1 MKRIATCL
9 AVGLLLQSASL
20 SSAFAQAAK
29 VAIGYPPATDF
40 LAVYVAKD
48 KGLFDKHKID
58 ATVTRLPVVTNIP
71 SAIVS
76 GSVQIGMTTVPV
88 LLQAVDGGL
97 DFMVIAGAAR
107 HTKASPFISLLA
119 RKEVKIEKPGDLA
132 GKKVG
137 VPGINSVIDVMLRKW
152 LINNKV
158 ALNRVTIIE
167 APLPQLPDLL
177 KVGTVDLVA
186 IVEPFRSRIVASDI
200 GSIAAEY
207 FGEVD
212 PDVLVSAWMTT
223 GDWAKKNPE
232 TIKNFRAAI
241 DEGLAF
247 IKANPDE
254 AKEIERKY
262 IGFNSPRFPTFE
274 NTAKPDD
281 LKVFIE
287 IGKEL
292 RLYRTALDPQK
303 LVLPR

>member
-1 MKRIATCL
+1 MKRIAASL
-9 AVGLLLQSASL
+9 AVGLLLQAASL
-20 SSAFAQAAK
+20 TSALAQPIK

-40 LAVYVAKD
+40 LPVYVAKD
-48 KGLFDKHKID
+48 KGLFDKHNID
-58 ATVTRLPVVTNIP
+58 ATLTRLPVVTNIP
-71 SAIVS
+71 PAIVS
-76 GSVQIGMTTVPV
+76 GSIQIGMTTVPV

-97 DFMVIAGAAR
+97 DFVIIAGAAH

-119 RKEVKIEKPGDLA
+119 RKDMRIEKPGDLA

-158 ALNRVTIIE
+158 PLKQVTFIE

-186 IVEPFRSRIVASDI
+186 IVEPFRSRITTGDI
-200 GSIAAEY
+200 GYIAGEY

-212 PDVLVSAWMTT
+212 PDVLVSAWIAT

-232 TIKNFRAAI
+232 TIKGFRAAV

-247 IKANPDE
+247 IRANPE
-254 AKEIERKY
+254 QAKEIEKKY
-262 IGFNSPRFPTFE
+262 LGFNSPRFPAFE
-274 NTAKPDD
+274 NKAKPDD
-281 LKVFIE
+281 LKVFVT

-292 RLYRTALDPQK
+292 GLYRTALDPQK
-303 LVLPR
+303 LVLP

>member
-1 MKRIATCL
+1 MKPIAACF
-9 AVGLLLQSASL
+9 AAGLLVQAASL
-20 SSAFAQAAK
+20 THAFAQPAK
-29 VAIGYPPATDF
+29 VTIGYPPATDF
-40 LAVYVAKD
+40 LPVYVAKE
-48 KGLFDKHKID
+48 KGFFDKHNID
-58 ATVTRLPVVTNIP
+58 ATPTRLPVVTNIP
-71 SAIVS
+71 SALVS

-97 DFMVIAGAAR
+97 DFVIIAGAAH

-119 RKEVKIEKPGDLA
+119 RKDVKIEKPGDLV
-132 GKKVG
+132 GKKIG

-158 ALNRVTIIE
+158 PLNQVTIIE

-186 IVEPFRSRIVASDI
+186 TVEPFRSRITAGDI
-200 GSIAAEY
+200 GYLAAEY

-241 DEGLAF
+241 DDGLAF
-247 IKANPDE
+247 IKTNPDE
-254 AKEIERKY
+254 AKEIEKKY
-262 IGFNSPRFPTFE
+262 IGFISPRFPTFE
-274 NTAKPDD
+274 NNAKPDD
-281 LKVFIE
+281 LEVFIN

-292 RLYRTALDPQK
+292 GLYRTTLDAQK

>member
-9 AVGLLLQSASL
+9 AVGLLLSAANL
-20 SSAFAQAAK
+20 TNALAQAAK
-29 VAIGYPPATDF
+29 VTIGYPPATDF
-40 LAVYVAKD
+40 LPVYVAKD
-48 KGLFDKHKID
+48 KGFFDKHNID
-58 ATVTRLPVVTNIP
+58 ATPTRLPVVTNIP

-97 DFMVIAGAAR
+97 DFVIIAGAAH
-107 HTKASPFISLLA
+107 HTKAGPFISLLA
-119 RKEVKIEKPGDLA
+119 RKDVKIEKPEDLA

-158 ALNRVTIIE
+158 TLNRVTVIE

-186 IVEPFRSRIVASDI
+186 IVEPFRTRITASDI
-200 GSIAAEY
+200 GYVAAEY

-212 PDVLVSAWMTT
+212 ADVLVSAWMAT

-232 TIKNFRAAI
+232 TIKSFRAAI
-241 DEGLAF
+241 DDGLAF
-247 IKANPDE
+247 IRANPDE
-254 AKEIERKY
+254 AKEIEKKY

-274 NTAKPDD
+274 NKAKPDD
-281 LKVFIE
+281 LKVFIN

-292 RLYRTALDPQK
+292 GLYRTALDPQK
-303 LVLPR
+303 LVLP

>member
-9 AVGLLLQSASL
+9 AVGLLLQAVAL
-20 SSAFAQAAK
+20 TNAVAQPAK
-29 VAIGYPPATDF
+29 VTIGYPPATDF
-40 LAVYVAKD
+40 LPVYVAKD
-48 KGLFDKHKID
+48 KGYFDKRNID
-58 ATVTRLPVVTNIP
+58 ATLTRLPVVTNIP
-71 SAIVS
+71 SAIIS

-97 DFMVIAGAAR
+97 DFVIIAGAAH

-119 RKEVKIEKPGDLA
+119 RKDLKIEKPGDLA

-158 ALNRVTIIE
+158 PLNRVTVIE

-177 KVGTVDLVA
+177 KVGSVDLVA
-186 IVEPFRSRIVASDI
+186 IVEPFRTRIIAGDI
-200 GSIAAEY
+200 GPVAAEY

-212 PDVLVSAWMTT
+212 PDVLVSAWMAT

-232 TIKNFRAAI
+232 TIKGFRAAI

-254 AKEIERKY
+254 AKEIEKKY

-274 NTAKPDD
+274 NNAKPDD
-281 LKVFIE
+281 LKVFIN

-292 RLYRTALDPQK
+292 GLYRTALDPQK
-303 LVLPR
+303 LVLP

>member
-1 MKRIATCL
+1 MKPIAACF
-9 AVGLLLQSASL
+9 AAGLLVQAASL
-20 SSAFAQAAK
+20 THAFAQPAK
-29 VAIGYPPATDF
+29 VTIGYPPATDF
-40 LAVYVAKD
+40 LPVYVAKE
-48 KGLFDKHKID
+48 KGFFDKHNID
-58 ATVTRLPVVTNIP
+58 ATPTRLPVVTNIP
-71 SAIVS
+71 SALVS

-97 DFMVIAGAAR
+97 DFVIIAGAAH

-119 RKEVKIEKPGDLA
+119 RK
-132 GKKVG
+132 
-137 VPGINSVIDVMLRKW
+137 DVMLRKW

-158 ALNRVTIIE
+158 PLNQVTIIE

-177 KVGTVDLVA
+177 KVGTVGLVA
-186 IVEPFRSRIVASDI
+186 TVEPFRSRITAGDI
-200 GSIAAEY
+200 GYLAAEY

-223 GDWAKKNPE
+223 DDWAKKNPQ

-247 IKANPDE
+247 IKTNPDE
-254 AKEIERKY
+254 AKEIEKKY
-262 IGFNSPRFPTFE
+262 IGFTSPRFPTFE
-274 NTAKPDD
+274 NNAKPDD
-281 LKVFIE
+281 LKVFIN

-292 RLYRTALDPQK
+292 GLYRTTLDPQK

>member
-9 AVGLLLQSASL
+9 AVGLLLQAASL
-20 SSAFAQAAK
+20 TSAFAQAAK

-48 KGLFDKHKID
+48 KGFFDKHKID

-97 DFMVIAGAAR
+97 DFVVIAGAAR

-119 RKEVKIEKPGDLA
+119 RKDVKIEKPADLV

-158 ALNRVTIIE
+158 ALNRVTVIE

-177 KVGTVDLVA
+177 KVGTMDMVA
-186 IVEPFRSRIVASDI
+186 IVEPFRTRIVASDI
-200 GSIAAEY
+200 GYVAAEY

-212 PDVLVSAWMTT
+212 SDVLVSAWMATA
-223 GDWAKKNPE
+223 DWAKKNPE
-232 TIKNFRAAI
+232 AIKSFRAAI
-241 DEGLAF
+241 DDGLAF

-254 AKEIERKY
+254 AKDIEKKY

-274 NTAKPDD
+274 NKAKPDD
-281 LKVFIE
+281 LKVFIN

-292 RLYRTALDPQK
+292 GLYRTTLDPQK
-303 LVLPR
+303 LVLP